1 MKTKNFDPIAFAE
14 YPMNTTLIYPMETV
28 ATFRCRLESGAAA
41 NWLINGSMPRH
52 FIHLEP
58 LLKFNNENGTVVDTL
73 SITVTPEHNHTKIAC
88 VATIDGIPVV
98 SPNATLTI
106 VVGMSIRFCSVCF
119 VNTVACMAMNIW
131 NRFD

>member
-1 MKTKNFDPIAFAE
+1 
-14 YPMNTTLIYPMETV
+14 MNITLMYPMETL
-28 ATFRCRLESGAAA
+28 ATFRCRLEPGAGV

-52 FIHLEP
+52 FTLLEP
-58 LLKFNNENGTVVDTL
+58 LIGFNNENGTVVDTL

-106 VVGMSIRFCSVCF
+106 VIGMSIGACSVCF
-119 VNTVACMAMNIW
+119 T
-131 NRFD
+131 